1 VRVLY
6 YSLAALCLL
15 SACRK
20 DEIEVRR
27 APKEDQPGAS
37 AMAEA
42 PPASGL
48 HWTAP
53 AGWTEKKGSGMRA
66 STLTPPPA
74 AGKAEVT
81 VIALPGDV
89 GGELAN
95 VNRWR
100 GQLALPP
107 ITEAALAPLRATVHS
122 RAGDVLLY
130 DFTGG
135 GAKRARLLA
144 GMIRVSGTTWF
155 FKLMGDEAAV
165 EAAKPAFRKLLE
177 GLKGDAA

>member
-1 VRVLY
+1 MKALVPLITLAL
-6 YSLAALCLL
+6 LAA
-15 SACRK
+15 CRR
-20 DEIEVRR
+20 DDIEVRR
-27 APKEDQPGAS
+27 VPKEDQPGAS
-37 AMAEA
+37 AMADSA
-42 PPASGL
+42 RPGGL

-53 AGWTEKKGSGMRA
+53 AGWKQLPGNGMRVA
-66 STLTPPPA
+66 TFEIPDGP
-74 AGKAEVT
+74 GKAEVT

-100 GQLALPP
+100 GQIALAP
-107 ITEAALAPLRATVHS
+107 ITEAQLAGMRSSVGS
-122 RAGDVLLY
+122 RAGEILTY

-135 GAKRARLLA
+135 GVKRTRVLA
-144 GMIRVSGTTWF
+144 GMIRVSGVTWF

-165 EAAKPAFRKLLE
+165 AATRPAFLKMLK

>member
-1 VRVLY
+1 MRALP
-6 YSLAALCLL
+6 LAALCLFA
-15 SACRK
+15 ACRK

-48 HWTAP
+48 HWTVP
-53 AGWTEKKGSGMRA
+53 SGWTEKKGSGMRA
-66 STLTPPPA
+66 STLLPPA
-74 AGKAEVT
+74 AGGKAEMT

-107 ITEAALAPLRATVHS
+107 IAQSELAPLRSTVHS

-130 DFTGG
+130 DFSGG
-135 GAKRARLLA
+135 GAKRTRLLA

-155 FKLMGDEAAV
+155 LKLMGDEAAV
-165 EAAKPAFRKLLE
+165 KAAEPAFRKLLG